1 MVATSEWIKSGD
13 RSHPNLKLID
23 EVLRHQSTYPGYE
36 SDLQKLESLHFA
48 GNKFNFEQTLHR
60 VRESQ
65 RIYKGNRSHDRLVK
79 LDALRETLTYHGWK
93 EDWNN
98 AEFKHVSYEKGYDFE
113 RIVLGMKRKQAL
125 YIGDRTHEDV
135 QFLDSLSLTYPGW
148 KDDVR
153 KAIDSHQ
160 RGFEIE
166 YDRQCI
172 SERQRMFEGDRSHPR
187 LVALDSLKLT
197 YPGWKRDIKEVEEK
211 HLGISFWCVDGVNAD
226 YGALLN
232 RLERKQ
238 SQFMNGVEDMS
249 SMNPF
254 QRQIVETHWTY
265 PGHEDDVKAAKLS
278 FHAGLY
284 CHDLEICQIRQMIH
298 DKDFGSHPALIKL
311 GEVRQVLSYP
321 GYKTDMERTR
331 AYLSKNGYH
340 WWSQN
345 KIHEMIEGMKNKQH
359 VYDGSNAAEVASKAL
374 AKTLDGVVSGT
385 PTQVRRRSG
394 PMRFLPRLSLAV
406 PVCLRRKT
414 TKRSEQQFGCCI
426 VCFDAPRTHVFV
438 PCGHMCACQS
448 CSQKLMKKGQKCPM
462 CTQTASMAMEVFLP

>member
-265 PGHEDDVKAAKLS
+265 PGHEDDVKAAKQK
-278 FHAGLY
+278 FYVNLY
-284 CHDLEICQIRQMIH
+284 CADLEICQIRQMIH

-311 GEVRQVLSYP
+311 DEVRQVLSYP
-321 GYKTDMERTR
+321 GYKTDMKR
-331 AYLSKNGYH
+331 AKAHLSKNGYH
-340 WWSQN
+340 SYERQ
-345 KIHEMIEGMKNKQH
+345 KINELIEGMKNKQRA
-359 VYDGSNAAEVASKAL
+359 YDGPEGSDIPSKAL
-374 AKTLDGVVSGT
+374 AKTLDAASGT

-394 PMRFLPRLSLAV
+394 PMRDLSRLSLAV
-406 PVCLRRKT
+406 PMWLRRKT
-414 TKRSEQQFGCCI
+414 TKRSENQFGCCV
-426 VCFDAPRTHVFV
+426 VCLFASRTHVFV
-438 PCGHMCACQS
+438 PCGHMCACQV